1 MKHIACICIA
11 CMLTLAFCPA
21 QAGNVPQSQFGF
33 SGWPYLQNSGCGAC
47 SLDCSL
53 CANDASCPQCSIC
66 QWVFATARPRETAA
80 PTAAPKP
87 TGAPSA
93 APTQQPTPMPTI
105 RPTQKPTAVPT
116 LKPTAAPAD
125 DTGHYTPD
133 YVTAQEQIAFNLL
146 NQDRAANG
154 LPALTLDSELS
165 RLARLKSCDM
175 NENHY
180 FAHESPTYGN
190 AASMLTRFG
199 YAYNGV
205 GENIAHHATVEKA
218 EAAFLSSPG
227 HRANI
232 MGSQWKKV
240 GIGVCIDANGFV
252 YLTQIFVR

>member
-1 MKHIACICIA
+1 MKHITCICLACILI
-11 CMLTLAFCPA
+11 LSLCPA
-21 QAGNVPQSQFGF
+21 TAENVSQSSIGAG
-33 SGWPYLQNSGCGAC
+33 GCGGC
-47 SLDCSL
+47 SLGCGL
-53 CANDASCPQCSIC
+53 CADDGDCPQCPIC
-66 QWVFATARPRETAA
+66 QWVFVTARPRESTA

-93 APTQQPTPMPTI
+93 APTRKPSPMPTI
-105 RPTQKPTAVPT
+105 RPTAKPTNRPT
-116 LKPTAAPAD
+116 TAPSD
-125 DTGHYTPD
+125 DNGHYTPD
-133 YVTAQEQIAFNLL
+133 SITVQEQIALNLL

-165 RLARLKSCDM
+165 RLARLKSQDM
-175 NENHY
+175 NDNHY

-190 AASMLTRFG
+190 AASMLTAFG

-227 HRANI
+227 HRINI

-240 GIGVCIDANGFV
+240 GIGVCFDSNGFV

>member
-1 MKHIACICIA
+1 MKHSLFLCAICLLILVLSPVKA
-11 CMLTLAFCPA
+11 ENAS
-21 QAGNVPQSQFGF
+21 QSL
-33 SGWPYLQNSGCGAC
+33 SGGGC
-47 SLDCSL
+47 SLGCAL
-53 CANDASCPQCSIC
+53 CESDASCPRCPVC
-66 QWVFATARPRETAA
+66 HWVFATARPRETAV
-80 PTAAPKP
+80 PAPKP
-87 TGAPSA
+87 TDAPAA
-93 APTQQPTPMPTI
+93 APTRRPTPMPTI
-105 RPTQKPTAVPT
+105 RPTLRPAATPTAR
-116 LKPTAAPAD
+116 PTAAPPD

-133 YVTAQEQIAFNLL
+133 SITVQEQKALNLL

-165 RLARLKSCDM
+165 RLARLKSRDM
-175 NENHY
+175 NDNRY

-190 AASMLTRFG
+190 AASMLTAFG

-227 HRANI
+227 HRINL

-240 GIGVCIDANGFV
+240 GIGVWLDSSGFV